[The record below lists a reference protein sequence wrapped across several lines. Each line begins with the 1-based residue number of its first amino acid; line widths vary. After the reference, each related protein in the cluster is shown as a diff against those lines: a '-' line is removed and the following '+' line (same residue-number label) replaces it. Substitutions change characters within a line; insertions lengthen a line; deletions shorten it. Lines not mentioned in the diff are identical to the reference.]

1 MLRRFNDTRESK
13 RERNVGLE
21 INRLINNKSIRA
33 QPMRA
38 NWEMESVLSVLT
50 LLK

>member
-38 NWEMESVLSVLT
+38 N
-50 LLK
+50 